1 MVTVQYFSCNMIKIE
16 MCQKQ
21 NQNFK
26 ILHHNFFLDKL
37 LLNNFVI
44 PNHSGRHLGPWKQLP
59 CKVVV
64 KFPQPTRR
72 QSTHRQCCSRF
83 RHRKI
88 VQKIHKSLHK
98 RPLFFYDLVVASRVG
113 ISFAAQS
120 ANSSHKSVSAG
131 PAWNLPPIISWRTT
145 CEVTVISLS
154 FLNPNKVVKSGRFE
168 CYSTTNY

>member
-26 ILHHNFFLDKL
+26 ILHHKFFLDKL
-37 LLNNFVI
+37 HLNNFVI
-44 PNHSGRHLGPWKQLP
+44 PNRSGRHLGPWKQLP

-131 PAWNLPPIISWRTT
+131 PA
-145 CEVTVISLS
+145 
-154 FLNPNKVVKSGRFE
+154 
-168 CYSTTNY
+168 

>member
-1 MVTVQYFSCNMIKIE
+1 MVSVQYFSCNVIKIE
-16 MCQKQ
+16 MCQQKQ
-21 NQNFK
+21 NRNFE
-26 ILHHNFFLDKL
+26 ILHHKFFLDKL
-37 LLNNFVI
+37 HLNNFVI
-44 PNHSGRHLGPWKQLP
+44 PNRSGRHLGPWKQLP

-131 PAWNLPPIISWRTT
+131 PA
-145 CEVTVISLS
+145 
-154 FLNPNKVVKSGRFE
+154 
-168 CYSTTNY
+168 

>member
-1 MVTVQYFSCNMIKIE
+1 MVTVQYFSCNVIKIE
-16 MCQKQ
+16 MCQKEKQ
-21 NQNFK
+21 NRNFK
-26 ILHHNFFLDKL
+26 ILHHIFFLDKL
-37 LLNNFVI
+37 HLNNFVI
-44 PNHSGRHLGPWKQLP
+44 PNRSGRHLGPWKQLP

-131 PAWNLPPIISWRTT
+131 PA
-145 CEVTVISLS
+145 
-154 FLNPNKVVKSGRFE
+154 
-168 CYSTTNY
+168 